1 MPRTGKVAKRQVA
14 ADPVYQNP
22 TIAKLINKMMKSGKK
37 ELAQKIVYGAFEA
50 IRAKGQDPAQTFEK
64 ALDNIMPKME
74 VRPRRIGGASYM
86 VPLEVRGPRR
96 QSLAISWL
104 VNAAR
109 TREIKEIGDRPK
121 NKPLIIAKLALEI
134 SEAANMGGK
143 AVAKKEEMHRMA
155 EANRAFA
162 HFRW

>member
-50 IRAKGQDPAQTFEK
+50 IRVQGQDPVQTFEK

-109 TREIKEIGDRPK
+109 TRESKEISDHPK

-134 SEAANMGGK
+134 SEAANMSGK